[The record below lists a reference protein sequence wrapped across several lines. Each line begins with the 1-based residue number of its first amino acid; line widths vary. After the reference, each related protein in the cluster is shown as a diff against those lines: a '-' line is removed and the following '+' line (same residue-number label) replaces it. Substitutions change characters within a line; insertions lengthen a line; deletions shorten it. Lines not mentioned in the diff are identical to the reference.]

1 MAELLLYLDFGQRNE
16 LINKLYI
23 YTVCPDIF
31 YTLLKNN
38 GK

>member
-23 YTVCPDIF
+23 YSVSR
-31 YTLLKNN
+31 YTLYSSFHTFY
-38 GK
+38 